1 MELAEVASS
10 RGEYMEVGIRELRDH
25 LSRYLEQV
33 QQGEEITVTDR
44 GKAVARILPLSGER
58 TIDRLIREGLVA
70 PARRPKRRELP
81 PPIKVNGT
89 VSDLIVEQRR

>member
-1 MELAEVASS
+1 MAMIDVASWK
-10 RGEYMEVGIRELRDH
+10 GERMEVGIRELRDH

-58 TIDRLIREGLVA
+58 TIDRLIREGLVT

-81 PPIKVNGT
+81 PPIKAKGT
-89 VSDLIVEQRR
+89 VSDLVIEMRG